1 MYFEILGLGA
11 VIVAALQ
18 FTKVI
23 DLNKLN
29 DQLNKLCNNFELK
42 YIDLYGGEITILDE
56 EYVKK
61 LIYCSVI
68 AQSVVLQTSN
78 LDMTA
83 T

>member
-1 MYFEILGLGA
+1 MLVE
-11 VIVAALQ
+11 
-18 FTKVI
+18 
-23 DLNKLN
+23 LNKEEIETLKTALKDSGLEFTN
-29 DQLNKLCNNFELK
+29 NIILIKSYLMCWIMCLSTISKL
-42 YIDLYGGEITILDE
+42 